1 VLSNGAAVA
10 DVNMD
15 FNRKTFEKL
24 LLKHGKSNQEIAKEI
39 NDFVLVLMYSS
50 TLFGSYDWVA
60 FCWLFGKMINLPKHL
75 PRYCRDLKQ
84 ILDDK
89 AEALA
94 MRKLTKVE
102 ITRYGPMKMLSRLKS
117 HRDYP
122 KNK

>member
-1 VLSNGAAVA
+1 
-10 DVNMD
+10 
-15 FNRKTFEKL
+15 
-24 LLKHGKSNQEIAKEI
+24 
-39 NDFVLVLMYSS
+39 
-50 TLFGSYDWVA
+50 
-60 FCWLFGKMINLPKHL
+60 MINLPKHL

-94 MRKLTKVE
+94 MRIAYEK

-117 HRDYP
+117 HRDYQ

>member
-1 VLSNGAAVA
+1 LGG
-10 DVNMD
+10 
-15 FNRKTFEKL
+15 FL
-24 LLKHGKSNQEIAKEI
+24 LVIWKDDQ
-39 NDFVLVLMYSS
+39 F
-50 TLFGSYDWVA
+50 T
-60 FCWLFGKMINLPKHL
+60 KHL

-94 MRKLTKVE
+94 MRIAYESGNHTVWTNERCLAD
-102 ITRYGPMKMLSRLKS
+102 LKS